1 MTENKKDNNQEQ
13 LDEDLLAF
21 MDQTFQPPAPQ
32 KIVTIDQE
40 TNQILTPIPSD
51 QCHSPASYVF
61 NREDSDEGIEQ
72 IEQSGAADQQKP
84 RKMSDGVP
92 IHI

>member
-1 MTENKKDNNQEQ
+1 MTENKKDNNLEQ
-13 LDEDLLAF
+13 LDEDPLAF

-61 NREDSDEGIEQ
+61 NREDSDEE
-72 IEQSGAADQQKP
+72 IEQSGVADQQKP